1 MDINDRVR
9 YLVEFLKELLP
20 VCSVSIT
27 SDKGDLHLGKG
38 KRIPEE
44 AVWTI
49 ASNDSISVA
58 VSGMYLGKIHL
69 YTQIV
74 NLYTQIVNLQS
85 CRYYVKGQGK
95 SLAKTFK
102 LGLAET
108 MLEFR

>member
-20 VCSVSIT
+20 VCAVSIA
-27 SDKGDLHLGKG
+27 SDKGDLHLSMG

-58 VSGMYLGKIHL
+58 VSSMYLNKIHM
-69 YTQIV
+69 YTQV
-74 NLYTQIVNLQS
+74 VNLQS